1 VSAPPTLPVTHRTS
15 VTDDQIDHLGHMNV
29 RFYGVAA
36 RAATKAVARHLA
48 GVDDGAS
55 LTIEVPDAYTR
66 HLREQMLGAQL
77 FVRSG
82 VLDTAPGALRL
93 YHELVNEESGDLA
106 ASFVHQARVS
116 GPDGADVAWRDDEEL
131 TLEQIPERGRPRSID
146 LDVAWDGDGPALEEL
161 VERDLAMRLPREVLP
176 GEVGTDGRVQPGE
189 APMLVW
195 GGVPIEPGTGP
206 VLAPGPNGEL
216 IGWASMENRLC
227 IGRLP
232 AAGDRIQS
240 FSAVLS
246 VADKVVHRI
255 AWAFDLDT
263 KALLCAF
270 EVVDLAFDTVSRRA
284 VPIPAEQRASA
295 LAKLYEDL
303 RPGRG

>member
-1 VSAPPTLPVTHRTS
+1 VPADPELPVTHRAS
-15 VTDDQIDHLGHMNV
+15 VTEDQIDHLGHMNV

-36 RAATKAVARHLA
+36 RAATQAVARRLA
-48 GVDDGAS
+48 GVDDDAS
-55 LTIEVPDAYTR
+55 LNVEVPDAYTR
-66 HLREQMLGAQL
+66 HLREQMLGARL

-82 VLDTAPGALRL
+82 LLGADGDALRL
-93 YHELVNEESGDLA
+93 YHELVNEETGDLA
-106 ASFVHQARVS
+106 AAFVHRARVS
-116 GPDGADVAWRDDEEL
+116 RADGRPVAWHDAGDL
-131 TLEQIPERGRPRSID
+131 ALDQIPERGRPRTVD
-146 LDVAWDGDGPALEEL
+146 LGVAWVEDGPGLEVL
-161 VERDLAMRLPREVLP
+161 VERDLAMRLPREVQP
-176 GEVGTDGRVQPGE
+176 DEVGPDGRVQPGD

-195 GGVPIEPGTGP
+195 GGVPIDPGTGP
-206 VLAPGPNGEL
+206 ILTEGPNGEL

-227 IGRLP
+227 TGRMP
-232 AAGDRIQS
+232 AAGDRVQS

-284 VPIPAEQRASA
+284 VTIPAEQRASA
-295 LAKLYEDL
+295 LAKLHPDL
-303 RPGRG
+303 RPGG